1 MPSMYAENLTYERV
15 YALGWKG
22 GSYGEKCS
30 LSSGGPG
37 WSGTVYFDNTYV
49 ENGLYR
55 NVSRLSSE
63 KMGRFI
69 TVGPK
74 TSTSYN
80 CSGVTIMYQDS
91 TSYFNDYKTAIG
103 TSGNRNFWYANRNIS
118 GSDQA
123 FGLMA
128 SNDNSSQ
135 GISLTKANK
144 SSGAEQYTA
153 AYPCKFLLRFDG
165 FETGLV
171 ENTNGTYQLI
181 AK

>member
-1 MPSMYAENLTYERV
+1 MYAENLTYERV

-30 LSSGGPG
+30 LSAAGLGS
-37 WSGTVYFDNTYV
+37 SGTVYFDNT
-49 ENGLYR
+49 YR

-74 TSTSYN
+74 TSTSYI

-91 TSYFNDYKTAIG
+91 TMYFNDYKTAILAIG

-118 GSDQA
+118 GYNQV